1 MKYSVL
7 LFLLLFVASLFGQT
21 GVGLVAFYTFEQN
34 LSDVTGNT
42 ANTGVPTGDTVLYD
56 CGFSGDALQL
66 NGADEEVRVVGQVT
80 QEFDTEDFTVSFY
93 FKATSTAGTQYLFS
107 KRSGTCTGDSSFY
120 IRYVPRT
127 RTLNVSLTES
137 ADKNVS
143 LVTNLEEGACWYQ
156 VTVVRQNTRVRLYVN
171 GRLRREATTPSRV
184 NIKNNGP
191 IVIGG
196 ADCLTANE
204 TRFAGLIDDVRIYY
218 LAINELE
225 ARDLY
230 KAPDAILNRDTLI
243 YLGGSVDINI
253 SNTCATS
260 FSWSP
265 SAGVAPPVQAEA
277 VITPTNVGQ
286 QVYQLRFYDDNSA
299 CVATDTIRINV
310 VDPSGLD
317 CNKVYLPNA
326 FTPNSDG
333 INETYGISNPY
344 AIELISF
351 EIFDRWGGRV
361 FFTDDPFGRWDG
373 SYNGEPVNP
382 GVMLWRVRY
391 KCDGVERTAAGSVTI
406 LR

>member
-1 MKYSVL
+1 MKHLVL
-7 LFLLLFVASLFGQT
+7 LFFIFGYITLTAQT
-21 GVGLVAFYTFEQN
+21 GVGLVAFYTFEKN
-34 LSDVTGNT
+34 LADVTGNS
-42 ANTGVPTGDTVLYD
+42 ANTGIPTGNTGYG

-66 NGADEEVRVVGQVT
+66 NGADQELRLVGPVT

-93 FKATSTAGTQYLFS
+93 FKSTGNAGTQYLLS
-107 KRSGTCTGDSSFY
+107 KRSGTCTADSSFY

-127 RTLNVSLTES
+127 RTLNVSLAES
-137 ADKNVS
+137 PDKNVS
-143 LVTNLEEGACWYQ
+143 LTTNLEANVCWYQ

-171 GRLRREATTPSRV
+171 GRLRREATTTSRI
-184 NIKNNGP
+184 NIRNNGAL
-191 IVIGG
+191 VVGG

-204 TRFAGLIDDVRIYY
+204 TRFAGLIDDLRFYY

-253 SNTCATS
+253 SSTCATS
-260 FSWSP
+260 FSWAPASD
-265 SAGVAPPVQAEA
+265 VAPPVRGEA
-277 VITPTNVGQ
+277 VITPTSAGQ
-286 QVYQLRFYDDNSA
+286 QVYELRYYDDASG
-299 CVATDTIRINV
+299 CTATDTIRINV

-317 CNKVYLPNA
+317 CNTVYLPNA

-361 FFTDDPFGRWDG
+361 FFTDNAFGRWDG
-373 SYNGEPVNP
+373 YHKGEPVNP

-391 KCDGVERTAAGSVTI
+391 KCQGIERSAAGSVTI